1 MIPQN
6 LMMCREARKVLNE
19 LEAMAYDHNIT
30 TIVTPSQIFIADQV
44 VQKYYTAPILN
55 IIKSSVKGLKKVS
68 SKHFTLEYWVSVLN
82 SIFANNASVHRENSP
97 IQIIDATVGLLGFN
111 IISKYLITDYSLQ
124 DAETI
129 HQLVLT
135 YSDNDIQKA
144 VSIATNNGVYNI
156 RYISAIL
163 EKEKALSNIK
173 KAEIDKIRE
182 RAENSDHILAK
193 PKVEHSFMDMATNQY
208 NWEQTK
214 QNAELD
220 RLFNEKFGK

>member
-19 LEAMAYDHNIT
+19 LEAMAYNHNIT

-55 IIKSSVKGLKKVS
+55 IIKSKVKGLKKVS
-68 SKHFTLEYWVSVLN
+68 SKHFTLEHWVSVFN
-82 SIFANNASVHRENSP
+82 SIFANNTSVHRENSP